1 MLCRTAGK
9 WRLVSLAKKLIVV
22 ACLGISGS
30 SMSAFAQS
38 NQHALPYVQTQ
49 NILEQTRH
57 PAATL
62 IVKVTN
68 GPEPLDRA
76 FLKCVVFDDKNLPIG
91 VGNGELIKLGPNE
104 TEYFKVTVS
113 HPAGARVAR
122 AQCKDQR

>member
-1 MLCRTAGK
+1 
-9 WRLVSLAKKLIVV
+9 LAKKLIVV

-76 FLKCVVFDDKNLPIG
+76 FLKCVVFDDKTFRLASEMESLSNWVRMRPSISKSPFPTPL
-91 VGNGELIKLGPNE
+91 
-104 TEYFKVTVS
+104 
-113 HPAGARVAR
+113 ARG
-122 AQCKDQR
+122 